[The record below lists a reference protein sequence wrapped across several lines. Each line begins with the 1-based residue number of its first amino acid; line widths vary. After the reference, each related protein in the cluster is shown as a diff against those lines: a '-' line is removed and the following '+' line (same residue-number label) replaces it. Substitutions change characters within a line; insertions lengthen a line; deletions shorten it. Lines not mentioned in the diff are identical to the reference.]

1 MEFST
6 ANPEMVEA
14 WDGAEGAQWTRLAD
28 HFEVSMQA
36 HGLHMLDAAAITAS
50 DRVLDVGC
58 GTGVTTIDA
67 ASRAKAG
74 SALGVDLSSQMLERA
89 RSRSADLDN
98 VSFEQADAQV
108 HPFEDGSVDVVI
120 SRFGTMF
127 FSNANAAFANIG
139 RALSNGGR
147 LTIVVW
153 QSLDRNEW
161 MNSMIDTLAM
171 GRDVPTPPA
180 GAPGPFGLAD
190 PERVE
195 RILSEAGFG
204 DIQLDDLRESVR
216 LGSDTEDAYEFV
228 SNLGMTNGL
237 LAELDDGQRKLAMD
251 LVRAKLKEH
260 DTGDGVLFGSAA
272 WLVTARRP

>member
-28 HFEVSMQA
+28 HFELSMRA
-36 HGLHMLDAAAITAS
+36 HGLRMLDAAAITAT

-108 HPFEDGSVDVVI
+108 HPFEDGSVHVVI

-139 RALSNGGR
+139 RALSSGGR
-147 LTIVVW
+147 LVIVVW

-161 MNSMIDTLAM
+161 MNSLIDTLAM

-195 RILSEAGFG
+195 RVLGDAGFE
-204 DIQLDDLRESVR
+204 DVHLEEVRESVR
-216 LGSDTEDAYEFV
+216 LGSDAEDAYGFV

-237 LAELDDGQRKLAMD
+237 LAELDDDRRAQALG
-251 LVRAKLKEH
+251 LVRAKLEEH
-260 DTGDGVLFGSAA
+260 DTGDGVLFDSAA
-272 WLVTARRP
+272 WLVTARRG